1 MGVFK
6 LLLIWQA
13 WIWYVVIGGER
24 QYRVVFKDEPYGC
37 SGWYIE
43 LRGMGVGPFWRQLN
57 FAPYTTARPALDSAF
72 RYAKANQGA
81 VVWK

>member
-6 LLLIWQA
+6 LILIWQA

-24 QYRVVFKDEPYGC
+24 QYRVVYKNEPYGC
-37 SGWYIE
+37 PGWYIE
-43 LRGMGVGPFWRQLN
+43 FRGMGAGPFWGWLN
-57 FAPYTTARPALDSAF
+57 ITPYPTEDEARNAAF